1 MYPKMTKLTLFKTV
15 FIIIMLIML
24 TKSAS
29 AAKKQEICAEK
40 EQSHI
45 VLSQCLDRKIDAI
58 DRELQTWVNNQIF
71 VLEEFALTTGRRSS
85 LEMFRRSQRNFTTYR
100 ENNCR
105 WQYLYISPNIDAAS
119 IYKKCYILLSRDRVN
134 ELSKFNNAN

>member
-1 MYPKMTKLTLFKTV
+1 LVSLLLVKDAYAAQNTKKCE
-15 FIIIMLIML
+15 
-24 TKSAS
+24 
-29 AAKKQEICAEK
+29 QK

-58 DRELQTWVNNQIF
+58 DRELETWVNNQIF

-105 WQYLYISPNIDAAS
+105 WQYLYISPSIDAATT
-119 IYKKCYILLSRDRVN
+119 YKKCYLLLSKSRIN
-134 ELSKFNNAN
+134 ELSIFNNVD

>member
-1 MYPKMTKLTLFKTV
+1 MIRLKVFKT
-15 FIIIMLIML
+15 FFIMLVPFL
-24 TKSAS
+24 LSKNLF
-29 AAKKQEICAEK
+29 AAKIEEVCAQEG
-40 EQSHI
+40 QSNI
-45 VLSQCLDRKIDAI
+45 ALSQCLDRKIDAL

-105 WQYLYISPNIDAAS
+105 WQYLYISPNIGAAS
-119 IYKKCYILLSRDRVN
+119 AYKKCYILLSKDRIN
-134 ELSKFNNAN
+134 ELSKFNSAN

>member
-1 MYPKMTKLTLFKTV
+1 MNFRMKKITFSKTFFAILV
-15 FIIIMLIML
+15 PLVIA
-24 TKSAS
+24 KNAY
-29 AAKKQEICAEK
+29 AAKTLEICNQK
-40 EQSHI
+40 VQSHI
-45 VLSQCLDRKIDAI
+45 ALSQCLDRKIDAI

-105 WQYLYISPNIDAAS
+105 WQYLFISPNIDAAPA
-119 IYKKCYILLSRDRVN
+119 YKRCYILLTRDRIN
-134 ELSKFNNAN
+134 ELSQINNVN

>member
-1 MYPKMTKLTLFKTV
+1 MYLKMLRLTLFKT
-15 FIIIMLIML
+15 FLIL
-24 TKSAS
+24 LAPLIVSKNVS
-29 AAKKQEICAEK
+29 AAQIKEICSQEG
-40 EQSHI
+40 QSHI

-119 IYKKCYILLSRDRVN
+119 VYKKCYILLSRGRVN